1 MNIYQK
7 VPSIPSTGNCVNW
20 SGSGTAIIQVCDV
33 GGQSVYNCNLLLNV
47 PVHASIN
54 RQVVMCKV

>member
-1 MNIYQK
+1 MYIYQK

-33 GGQSVYNCNLLLNV
+33 GGQSVYNVLLNV
-47 PVHASIN
+47 PCA
-54 RQVVMCKV
+54 CKYH